1 MVCQRFSLIVVN
13 TEESGVSEGAAEN
26 LAARLADMA
35 PGRLAE
41 EVISVW
47 EEVIRLEGE
56 LVAERQGR
64 RALELDLGA
73 LEKDG
78 VVRARVAEL
87 EESERVSQ
95 SRVARLEVQLDNEK
109 RRRADD
115 RGGVGRTVELQEEN
129 VRLLKSEE
137 EQVTLILDLESQLER
152 LIVEIERLKNS
163 SE

>member
-1 MVCQRFSLIVVN
+1 MN

>member
-1 MVCQRFSLIVVN
+1 MN

-152 LIVEIERLKNS
+152 LIFEIERLKNS